1 MGRLPSR
8 YSSAFRRL
16 YGHAAYSVAAYLMRM
31 CGGALKG
38 LPLRELVET
47 CFEGVAC
54 RPLVAASR
62 GGGGSA
68 PNAELTGMAVMHA
81 SDLLHCFSEVC
92 VCRVCAVRCEG

>member
-1 MGRLPSR
+1 
-8 YSSAFRRL
+8 
-16 YGHAAYSVAAYLMRM
+16 MRM

-54 RPLVAASR
+54 RPLVAGSR
-62 GGGGSA
+62 GGGGGSGGSA
-68 PNAELTGMAVMHA
+68 PNAELTEMAVMHA

-92 VCRVCAVRCEG
+92 VCQVCAARCKG